1 MSTPERIKPRAQSK
15 AIQEFLEYCHTR
27 SYPAKTAI
35 IHAGDEPDTLYYIVE
50 GSVEVVLENEE
61 GDDIVLAY
69 LNSGSF
75 FGEVGLFR
83 NQRERS
89 AWVRTRISSQ
99 IAEIGYKRFRQIS
112 AEHPSLM
119 FELASQMAAR
129 IANSARKMSDL
140 AFVDVSGRIA
150 HTLIDL
156 CRQPEAM
163 THPDGMQIKVS
174 RQELARLV
182 NCSREMAGRV
192 LRNLEEEQLV
202 SVKGKTIVVY
212 GVGRTDT
219 PRS

>member
-1 MSTPERIKPRAQSK
+1 
-15 AIQEFLEYCHTR
+15 
-27 SYPAKTAI
+27 
-35 IHAGDEPDTLYYIVE
+35 
-50 GSVEVVLENEE
+50 
-61 GDDIVLAY
+61 
-69 LNSGSF
+69 
-75 FGEVGLFR
+75 
-83 NQRERS
+83 
-89 AWVRTRISSQ
+89 VRTRISSQ

-112 AEHPSLM
+112 SEHPSLM

-156 CRQPEAM
+156 CRQPEAL

-192 LRNLEEEQLV
+192 LRNLEEEGLI

-212 GVGRTDT
+212 GVGRGESM
-219 PRS
+219 RQ

>member
-1 MSTPERIKPRAQSK
+1 MTTPERIKPRAQSK

-69 LNSGSF
+69 LNAGSF

-83 NQRERS
+83 GQKERS

-99 IAEIGYKRFRQIS
+99 IGEIGYKRFRQVS

-119 FELASQMAAR
+119 FELASQMADR
-129 IANSARKMSDL
+129 IANSAKKMSDL

-150 HTLIDL
+150 HTLMDL
-156 CRQPEAM
+156 CKQPEAM

-202 SVKGKTIVVY
+202 SVKGKTIVVF
-212 GVGRTDT
+212 GVGRSEE
-219 PRS
+219 PRK